1 MIGWLPP
8 IRQRLLIGRFLII
21 DNLHFGRLVT
31 RFTTMVTKYFLKSI
45 VNFIIK
51 NWRETST
58 NTQKLQNPIET
69 DKANQVITKRLKT
82 IQSRLSQRRN
92 VRLTFFH

>member
-1 MIGWLPP
+1 
-8 IRQRLLIGRFLII
+8 
-21 DNLHFGRLVT
+21 
-31 RFTTMVTKYFLKSI
+31 MVTKYSLKSI
-45 VNFIIK
+45 ANFIIK

-92 VRLTFFH
+92 VRLTLFSLI